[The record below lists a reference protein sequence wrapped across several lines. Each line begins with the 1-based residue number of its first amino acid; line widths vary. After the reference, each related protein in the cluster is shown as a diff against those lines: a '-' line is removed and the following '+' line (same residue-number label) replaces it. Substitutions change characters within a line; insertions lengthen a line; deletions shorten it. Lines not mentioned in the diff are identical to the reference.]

1 VDEVANEVNTWPGVH
16 IERLSPSVTVA
27 RYEQLDLG
35 TFDTDRGVVE
45 VRFTPAEVE
54 DLVEHGNVEPPAP
67 SEPEL
72 VSHELHGPA
81 DVTAALELLDRR
93 YRDLRGEDDPYT
105 SEDPPA

>member
-1 VDEVANEVNTWPGVH
+1 VDEVANEVDTWPGVH
-16 IERLSPSVTVA
+16 IERVSPSITVA
-27 RYEQLDLG
+27 RYEQAELG
-35 TFDTDRGVVE
+35 TFNTDRGVVE
-45 VRFTPAEVE
+45 VRFSPGEVE
-54 DLVEHGNVEPPAP
+54 ELVEHGDAEPPAL

-72 VSHELHGPA
+72 VSHELLGPA